1 MRGVF
6 IGLAIIAAV
15 FAAGLIFEY
24 LRWTQK
30 SATATAGD

>member
-24 LRWTQK
+24 LR
-30 SATATAGD
+30 